1 MRYGLLFNPQVK
13 NALEY
18 ARQVYSLLEKEH
30 IVVDSECA
38 QLMGKVGVKLEEA
51 GIDILLTIGGDG
63 TILRALHRT
72 NAKIFGINA
81 GVLGFLTEIKAS
93 EIKEGIARLLDGKYL
108 VERRMR
114 IAGRIDE
121 KKLPDALNEV
131 VIHTSQ
137 VSKMRAF
144 EIYVDNTLIQKVRA
158 DGIIVSTPT
167 GSTSYAMSAGSPIVD
182 PRVEAI
188 VVVPLAPF
196 KMSIRPYV
204 VPATSNVEVKLPAAE
219 KPCVV
224 VVDGQEEVKMKPGAA
239 VRIRRSENDAEFIR
253 FETDFYKKLEEKLIA
268 TTIV

>member
-1 MRYGLLFNPQVK
+1 MRYGLLFNPQIK
-13 NALEY
+13 NAVNY

-30 IVVDSECA
+30 IVVDYECA
-38 QLMGKVGVKLEEA
+38 ELMGKVGVKIEEE
-51 GIDILLTIGGDG
+51 GLDILITIGGDG
-63 TILRALHRT
+63 TILKALHRT
-72 NAKIFGINA
+72 DAKIFGINA

-93 EIKEGIARLLDGKYL
+93 EIKEGIARLLAQKYI
-108 VERRMR
+108 VEQRMR
-114 IAGRIDE
+114 IAANIDD
-121 KKLPDALNEV
+121 KKLPNALNEV

-144 EIYVDNTLIQKVRA
+144 EIYVDSTLIQKVRA

-167 GSTSYAMSAGSPIVD
+167 GSTSYAMSAGAPIVD

-188 VVVPLAPF
+188 VIVPLAPF

-204 VPATSNVEVKLPAAE
+204 VPATSKVEVKLPASE
-219 KPCVV
+219 KPCVA
-224 VVDGQEEVKMKPGAA
+224 VVDGQEEVMMKPSST
-239 VRIRRSENDAEFIR
+239 VIIRRAEKDAEFIR

>member
-1 MRYGLLFNPQVK
+1 MKYGLLFNPNVK

-30 IVVDSECA
+30 IVVDDECA
-38 QLMGKVGVKLEEA
+38 ELMGKVGVKIEEA
-51 GIDILLTIGGDG
+51 DIDILITIGGDG

-93 EIKEGIARLLDGKYL
+93 EIKEGIARLLTQKYI

-114 IAGRIDE
+114 IAAKIDDVN
-121 KKLPDALNEV
+121 LPDALNEV

-144 EIYVDNTLIQKVRA
+144 EIHVDETPIQKVRA

-167 GSTSYAMSAGSPIVD
+167 GSTSYAMSAGSPIID

-188 VVVPLAPF
+188 VIVPLAPF

-204 VPATSNVEVKLPAAE
+204 VPATSLVEVKLPASE

-224 VVDGQEEVKMKPGAA
+224 VVDGQEEVKMKPGST
-239 VRIRRSENDAEFIR
+239 VKIHRSTRDAEFIR